1 MHSKIL
7 KKCTAK
13 SLKLAH
19 LNKMCYYFG
28 GDDYMNYD
36 DNKYLPRLADEKL
49 EKYLKV
55 FGAVSVEGPKW
66 CGKTWTSSRFSN
78 SSIFLD
84 NDETFERASLSLDMV
99 LNESSPELVDEW
111 TKIPKIWD
119 SIRRRCDETEKKGN
133 YILTCST
140 ELSEKRKKEVFHSGA
155 GRIGKLK
162 MYPMSL
168 YESKVSTCEA
178 SIMDMFNGVQE
189 NKSVK
194 TPSLFDIAS
203 LIVRGGWPSNISVDD
218 EFIDLIP
225 NSYIEAILDKDIND
239 EKKRDKNKM
248 RMLLKSLARN
258 ESTVV
263 SNQTLLKD
271 IEDYSN
277 NEEFLESRNTLSDY
291 LDVLTRLYVIEN
303 QESYSE
309 NYRSPERIGK
319 SPKRHFIDPSL
330 ACAVLELNS
339 EKLIDDLNT
348 FGFMF
353 ESLVER
359 DLKIYMD
366 YLGGHLYHFR
376 DNTNGLEVDS
386 ILEFKGGDYAAV
398 EIKLGNNKI
407 EEAKATLLSF
417 ESNMVKKPKFMCI
430 ITANST
436 YVGRDKETGI
446 YILPITALRP

>member
-1 MHSKIL
+1 
-7 KKCTAK
+7 
-13 SLKLAH
+13 
-19 LNKMCYYFG
+19 
-28 GDDYMNYD
+28 MNY
-36 DNKYLPRLADEKL
+36 NEKKYLPRLVDENL
-49 EKYLKV
+49 EKYLRV

-66 CGKTWTSSRFSN
+66 CGKTWTSSKFAKSC
-78 SSIFLD
+78 IFLD
-84 NDETFERASLSLDMV
+84 NDETFERASLNLDMV
-99 LNESSPELVDEW
+99 LNEEKPELVDEW

-119 SIRRRCDETEKKGN
+119 SIRRKCDELQSSGN

-140 ELSEKRKKEVFHSGA
+140 ELSEKRQKEVFHSGA

-168 YESKVSTCEA
+168 YESKVSTKEA
-178 SIMDMFNGVQE
+178 SLMDMYNGIQKDK
-189 NKSVK
+189 NVK
-194 TPSLFDIAS
+194 TPSLEEIAS
-203 LIVRGGWPSNISVDD
+203 LIIRGGWPSNINVDND
-218 EFIDLIP
+218 LIDLIP

-258 ESTVV
+258 ESTIVT
-263 SNQTLLKD
+263 NQTLLKD

-277 NEEFLESRNTLSDY
+277 NNELIESRNTLTDY
-291 LDVLTRLYVIEN
+291 LDVLARLYVIEN
-303 QESYSE
+303 QEAYSE

-319 SPKRHFIDPSL
+319 APKRHFIDPSL
-330 ACAVLELNS
+330 ACAALELNAS
-339 EKLIDDLNT
+339 KLIEDLNT

-359 DLKIYMD
+359 DLKIYME

-376 DNTNGLEVDS
+376 DNVSGLEVDS
-386 ILEFKGGDYAAV
+386 ILEFKGGEYAAV

-407 EEAKATLLSF
+407 EEAKTTLLNF
-417 ESNMVKKPKFMCI
+417 AKNMKKQPKFMCV

-436 YVGRDKETGI
+436 YVGQDKESGI
-446 YILPITALRP
+446 YILPITALKP